1 MIGLGQVDGCA
12 LGTINLS
19 KKMICAESVFLNFRH
34 FRHFSSLLSAD
45 ALWRVRHLIYV
56 KSHPYGVKPNPGPLG
71 SDSLHS
77 QRMVWLFDEQQ
88 YLLGFTMRRF
98 DIKIA
103 DFVKKGFIA
112 DF

>member
-1 MIGLGQVDGCA
+1 MG
-12 LGTINLS
+12 
-19 KKMICAESVFLNFRH
+19 
-34 FRHFSSLLSAD
+34 
-45 ALWRVRHLIYV
+45 W
-56 KSHPYGVKPNPGPLG
+56 KPKPGPFG

-77 QRMVWLFDEQQ
+77 QRMVRLFDEQQ

-103 DFVKKGFIA
+103 DFVKKGFIT

>member
-1 MIGLGQVDGCA
+1 M
-12 LGTINLS
+12 
-19 KKMICAESVFLNFRH
+19 
-34 FRHFSSLLSAD
+34 
-45 ALWRVRHLIYV
+45 
-56 KSHPYGVKPNPGPLG
+56 KPNPGPLG